1 MTDKKKLAVT
11 ITVLILAMVIS
22 ATIYNSYKDRVDP
35 STGELT
41 RTAQLENQ
49 IPVIPAEP
57 EALDAVSVTAA
68 DFTMQDADGNSVS
81 LSSFEG
87 KPVVLNF
94 WTSWCSYCKAEMPDF
109 EEAYKQYGDQVQF
122 VMLNAVKSENN
133 GEDGRRFIEDAGYTF
148 PVFYDTDGDATTL
161 YAIRGFPATIFI
173 DKDGK
178 IVERSL
184 GKITRAKL
192 DENIQKLIAAGE

>member
-11 ITVLILAMVIS
+11 ITVLLLTMIIS

-35 STGELT
+35 ATGELT

-49 IPVIPAEP
+49 IPVIPTEP
-57 EALDAVSVTAA
+57 EALDAVSVAA
-68 DFTMQDADGNSVS
+68 QDFAMQDAAGNSVS

-109 EEAYKQYGDQVQF
+109 EAAYKQYGDQAQF

-148 PVFYDTDGDATTL
+148 PVFYDTDGSATTL

-178 IVERSL
+178 IIERSL

-192 DENIQKLIAAGE
+192 DENIEKLIAAAE